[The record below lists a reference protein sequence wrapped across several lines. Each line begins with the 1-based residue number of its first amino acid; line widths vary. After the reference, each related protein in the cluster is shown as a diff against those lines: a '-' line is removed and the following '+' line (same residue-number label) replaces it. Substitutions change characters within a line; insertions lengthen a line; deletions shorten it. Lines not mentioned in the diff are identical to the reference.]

1 MALSGY
7 LLQVAPTPELVTVM
21 VWAHASTSVVF
32 VVGYSLHLLIGW
44 RIGRVSSDSTSTFP
58 SKVGI
63 SA

>member
-1 MALSGY
+1 
-7 LLQVAPTPELVTVM
+7 LVTVM